1 MDTFDKFSKSTG
13 LKVNPAKCCIF
24 FGGVDQSTKNDIK
37 RITRFDEGTLPFR
50 YLGIPMTSKKLAIQN
65 YMGLIDRIVGRI
77 THWSSKLLSYVGRIQ
92 LLNSKSRK
100 SPVAWKSVCQP
111 KRYGGLNLI
120 DIEIWNR
127 ITMLKLLW
135 NLGSK
140 ADNLWEKWVHAY
152 YIKNRQIMEA
162 RVPNNASWLMKAIM
176 QQRDDIR
183 HNHEWKEM
191 LNAPKFNMKRCTWQ
205 FMIELKW

>member
-1 MDTFDKFSKSTG
+1 
-13 LKVNPAKCCIF
+13 
-24 FGGVDQSTKNDIK
+24 
-37 RITRFDEGTLPFR
+37 
-50 YLGIPMTSKKLAIQN
+50 
-65 YMGLIDRIVGRI
+65 
-77 THWSSKLLSYVGRIQ
+77 
-92 LLNSKSRK
+92 KSRK

-135 NLGSK
+135 NLSGK

-152 YIKNRQIMEA
+152 YIKNQQVMEA
-162 RVPNNASWLMKAIM
+162 CVPNNASWIMKAIM

-191 LNAPKFNMKRCTWQ
+191 LNAPKFNMKKMYMAVHDRAQMVMWRTLFYGNVARPRALVTLWLACHERLATRDRLHKYGAMDTTHCCFCNTEETQQHLMFNCSVTKDIWRKVLEW
-205 FMIELKW
+205 I